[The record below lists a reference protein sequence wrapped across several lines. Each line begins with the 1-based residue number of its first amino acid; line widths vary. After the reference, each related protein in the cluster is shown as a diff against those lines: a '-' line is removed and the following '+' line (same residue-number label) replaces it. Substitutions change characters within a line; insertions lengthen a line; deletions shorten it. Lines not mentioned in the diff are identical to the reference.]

1 MFVDVPVLT
10 VVRSASRS
18 GPWRLPGQAAS
29 LTYAASS
36 GPRLP
41 RRSRAPTRQVRQGH
55 PYSALLA
62 RRFTARSFQHR
73 IASVSCDVYLCY
85 FRNEL
90 FQRS

>member
-1 MFVDVPVLT
+1 MNINVLT

-18 GPWRLPGQAAS
+18 GPRRLPGQAANLS
-29 LTYAASS
+29 HAASS

-41 RRSRAPTRQVRQGH
+41 GRSRAPTRQVRQGH
-55 PYSALLA
+55 PYPALLT

-73 IASVSCDVYLCY
+73 DPSVSCDVYLCY

-90 FQRS
+90 FQRC